1 MKTIKILFFLLL
13 TLSVKQLFAQE
24 MPTDIAAALKADDTV
39 KVAAYITEDNINNCY
54 TEGNWQYSL
63 LAQTVRYNA
72 KKCFDL
78 LIAKGADVNKA
89 CEGYVPPLMH
99 AAKYGRLDMVKI
111 LVAKGANVHYKYSG
125 AYTPANG
132 ETPLTYA
139 EKNNQT
145 AVADYLRSLEPK
157 Q

>member
-1 MKTIKILFFLLL
+1 MKIIKTVLFIFLAF
-13 TLSVKQLFAQE
+13 SASAVFAQE
-24 MPTDIAAALKADDTV
+24 LPADVKTDLKADDTT
-39 KVAAYITEDNINNCY
+39 KFAAFITRDNINNCY
-54 TEGNWQYSL
+54 TDGDWQYTL
-63 LAQTVRYNA
+63 LAQAIRSNA

-78 LIAKGADVNKA
+78 LIEKSADVNNA

-111 LVAKGANVHYKYSG
+111 LVAKGADIHYKYSG

-145 AVADYLRSLEPK
+145 AVADYLRSLK
-157 Q
+157 